1 MDYQREIISDSM
13 IIEVEDQI
21 PDDLDV
27 TNILSSLT
35 LSPARKPDSVI
46 EFDPYEAIETF
57 SLLCEPRL
65 WYKCKAVR
73 RRKIAAIVPY
83 HLIPF
88 YVGQNLEGGVFSLNY
103 FQIDYHDP
111 YYYPRLDNYS
121 FVRNDWAILIN
132 NKTKLI
138 LTTEGENDWF
148 SDYLRVPL
156 IRFLLEEQTSRQML
170 IDVVGKLKEIS
181 LNTYLHVINA
191 GRRGNVLESTD
202 VTKIEFNPIMPEAQ
216 ELKHYK
222 LLCMLKNNSNITM
235 SNSYVALGDESDE
248 DVENVYDESANLF
261 RTKTCENSSTFTAA
275 AG

>member
-13 IIEVEDQI
+13 IVEVEDQI

-35 LSPARKPDSVI
+35 LSPTRKPDSVI
-46 EFDPYEAIETF
+46 VQAIPKIHPAVVEFDPYEAIETF

-73 RRKIAAIVPY
+73 RRKIAAIVPH

-111 YYYPRLDNYS
+111 YDYPRLDNYS
-121 FVRNDWAILIN
+121 FIRNDWAILIN
-132 NKTKLI
+132 NKTELI
-138 LTTEGENDWF
+138 PTTEGENDWF

-156 IRFLLEEQTSRQML
+156 IRFLLEERTSHQML
-170 IDVVGKLKEIS
+170 IDVIGKLKEIS

-191 GRRGNVLESTD
+191 SRRGNVLESID

-216 ELKHYK
+216 ELKR
-222 LLCMLKNNSNITM
+222 LQ
-235 SNSYVALGDESDE
+235 
-248 DVENVYDESANLF
+248 NLY
-261 RTKTCENSSTFTAA
+261 
-275 AG
+275 